1 LLRYILKNSFTEK
14 NTKAEIA
21 NKEIKT
27 DLFSNI

>member
-1 LLRYILKNSFTEK
+1 MLKKSFTEK
-14 NTKAEIA
+14 NIKAEIA